1 MWWYDT
7 FFLEQLRGKQTSNK
21 ERKKM
26 IKSTKIDIDEI
37 ALNEMKKNSK
47 SLKELCWNY
56 FVKNEREIYKYN
68 SETKK
73 FDFIEK
79 AIDFT
84 NEIGFLETKNDT
96 IISGLNYFLFHHK
109 KWRNK
114 EICDWG
120 LNKSYAWFS

>member
-1 MWWYDT
+1 MWGFET
-7 FFLEQLRGKQTSNK
+7 FFLDQTMGKQTSKK

-26 IKSTKIDIDEI
+26 IKSTKV
-37 ALNEMKKNSK
+37 SF
-47 SLKELCWNY
+47 KELCWNY

-96 IISGLNYFLFHHK
+96 IISGLNYFFYFDDDENFSYFITKNEEIK
-109 KWRNK
+109 K
-114 EICDWG
+114 
-120 LNKSYAWFS
+120 F